1 MPTSDTE
8 FVFAKLISIP
18 GIDFQLAD
26 SYDDPI
32 IYTSSSG
39 YKRWQ
44 INFSESIPRF
54 QNSFTNTGSVCMGPR
69 GGGGGGGG
77 GESTLN
83 HSLTFFFQIF
93 LF

>member
-1 MPTSDTE
+1 MHTLGRGRGGGASDTE

-54 QNSFTNTGSVCMGPR
+54 QNLFTNTGSVCMGPR
-69 GGGGGGGG
+69 GGGEGVG
-77 GESTLN
+77 GEGSP
-83 HSLTFFFQIF
+83 H
-93 LF
+93 

>member
-1 MPTSDTE
+1 VPTSDTE

-54 QNSFTNTGSVCMGPR
+54 QNSFTNTGSVCMGP
-69 GGGGGGGG
+69 GGGGVHIK
-77 GESTLN
+77 SFLD
-83 HSLTFFFQIF
+83 IF
-93 LF
+93 LSNFFILEIGI